1 VTGVDDYRSH
11 FPRIRR
17 QPIATPNSRYSGAT
31 SPITAF
37 ARSVY
42 VDYESIRVRQE
53 QEPMVIVVLDVD
65 HHPSRAQ
72 GILSETNCSEQAI
85 SDGNPRFVIS
95 THPDS
100 RKVEV

>member
-1 VTGVDDYRSH
+1 
-11 FPRIRR
+11 
-17 QPIATPNSRYSGAT
+17 
-31 SPITAF
+31 
-37 ARSVY
+37 
-42 VDYESIRVRQE
+42 
-53 QEPMVIVVLDVD
+53 MVIVVLDVD